1 MASKRIS
8 LNTSSEDND
17 WKVESDLR
25 SVMECEVIEAD
36 PVRMKKVRE
45 LAKKKMLEIASIAS
59 GESE

>member
-1 MASKRIS
+1 MGKRNT
-8 LNTSSEDND
+8 LNCSSEDND

-25 SVMECEVIEAD
+25 TVMDAEAIEAD

-45 LAKKKMLEIASIAS
+45 LAKKKMLDIASIAS